1 MRQVCY
7 LCHKQYGVKEPLEND
22 DETSGL
28 CPVCYPKELEAID
41 RYIKYQVAKVKK
53 EKSR

>member
-7 LCHKQYGVKEPLEND
+7 ICKKQYGVKLPLDND

-28 CPVCYPKELEAID
+28 CPICYPRELEKFRKI
-41 RYIKYQVAKVKK
+41 IEGEVKEP
-53 EKSR
+53 EKSTS